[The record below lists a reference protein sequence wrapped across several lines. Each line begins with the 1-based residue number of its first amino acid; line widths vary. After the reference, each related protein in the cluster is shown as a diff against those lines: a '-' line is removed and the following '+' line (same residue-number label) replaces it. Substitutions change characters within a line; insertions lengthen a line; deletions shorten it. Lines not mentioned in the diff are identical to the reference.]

1 MIPERLARVTMQ
13 AFLIRQVLIS
23 LLIVALALAAGLAVN
38 RARPDRFDPFM
49 DWRAAEV
56 EAGYRRLPQGVLGVS
71 FGEMVR
77 LYRRQDVWLVDARP
91 KDFYQAGH
99 IPGARS
105 VPLGEAEKDLPAL
118 LEKIPR
124 SQQVVVYCEGS
135 TCEDSFR
142 LAGLMAARGLT
153 RVAVY
158 VGGIEEWE
166 SRGMPIA
173 QGAGG

>member
-1 MIPERLARVTMQ
+1 MAPERLARVTMQ
-13 AFLIRQVLIS
+13 AFLIRQVLTA
-23 LLIVALALAAGLAVN
+23 LLIVALALATGLAVN
-38 RARPDRFDPFM
+38 WARPDRFDPFM

-56 EAGYRRLPQGVLGVS
+56 EAGFRRLPHGVLGVG

-77 LYRRQDVWLVDARP
+77 LYRRSDVWLVDARP
-91 KDFYQAGH
+91 KEFFDAGH

-105 VPLGEAEKDLPAL
+105 VPLGEAEKVLPAL
-118 LEKIPR
+118 FDKIPR

-142 LAGLMAARGLT
+142 LAGLMTARGLT

-166 SRGMPIA
+166 LRGMPIV
-173 QGAGG
+173 QVAGG